1 MSISVARYTDP
12 GDELPRSISNVSDSE
27 LDTIRALLKQW
38 RLKYKRN
45 LIRSTYYDG
54 KMALRPT
61 GNIPA
66 EAMHRIKAVLGWPEK
81 AVSGLADRVIFDGFV
96 AAGQDQD
103 PFNLGVTLDANRFDI
118 ELPQAITSTLKHSC
132 AFVTTAKGD
141 TQSDEPDVLILARSA
156 EWATA
161 LWDKRRRC
169 VSSALAITQVDA
181 DGKPSAFDVYL
192 PEIVLSCKRLAQ
204 GGSWTAIRRPQKL
217 REVAVEPLAYE
228 PQLDRPFGRSRISRS
243 VMNITDH
250 GLSTIVRSEI
260 SADFYAA
267 PRMAALGVSE
277 DAFANG
283 KWQAAIDR
291 WFAISRD
298 EDGNMPEVKQFPQM
312 TMQPLLEQ
320 YRMIASQ
327 MAGETG
333 LSLSSLGIIT
343 DNPPS
348 AEALYA
354 AEKDLIV
361 KAQATTRTMG
371 AALRQI
377 ARKVVMIRDNQT
389 VASDE
394 LKAVQAKW
402 VNPAF
407 TSPVTS
413 ADALSKL
420 VKVFPW
426 LSESEVAL
434 EYAGFSHADVTRL
447 LSDKRRS
454 QGRAALAALVA
465 EGTGASTAPEAAPD
479 GSTEPGGGAPASP
492 EEQ

>member
-1 MSISVARYTDP
+1 MTQYDAI
-12 GDELPRSISNVSDSE
+12 GDEVPRTITNVSDAE
-27 LDTIRALLKQW
+27 MDTIRGLLKQW
-38 RLKYKRN
+38 RAKYRRN
-45 LIRSTYYDG
+45 LLRSTYYEG
-54 KMALRPT
+54 KMPLKPT

-66 EAMHRIKAVLGWPEK
+66 ESMGRIKAVLGWPEK

-96 AAGQDQD
+96 AAGQVQD
-103 PFNLGVTLDANRFDI
+103 PFGLSATLDANRFDI
-118 ELPQAITSTLKHSC
+118 ELPQAITSALKHSC
-132 AFVTTAKGD
+132 AFITTARGD
-141 TQSDEPDVLILARSA
+141 VASGEPEVLILARSA

-169 VSSALAITQVDA
+169 VSSALAIVEVDP
-181 DGKPSAFDVYL
+181 DGHPTAFDVYL
-192 PEIVLSCKRLAQ
+192 PEIVLSCKKMAL
-204 GGSWTAIRRPQKL
+204 GGSWVAIRRPQKL
-217 REVAVEPLAYE
+217 REVAVEPLAFE
-228 PQLDRPFGRSRISRS
+228 PQLDRPFGRSRISRP

-267 PRMAALGVSE
+267 PRMAALGVAE

-291 WFAISRD
+291 WFALTRD

-320 YRMIASQ
+320 YRMIASM

-333 LSLSSLGIIT
+333 LALSSLGIIT

-361 KAQATTRTMG
+361 KAQATNRTMG

-377 ARKVVMIRDNQT
+377 ARKVVMIRDNQAE
-389 VASDE
+389 ASEE
-394 LKAVQAKW
+394 LKAVQANW

-420 VKVFPW
+420 VTVFPW
-426 LSESEVAL
+426 MSESEVAL

-447 LSDKRRS
+447 LSDKRRA
-454 QGRAALAALVA
+454 QGRATLAALVA
-465 EGTGASTAPEAAPD
+465 EGNGASNAPEAAPD
-479 GSTEPGGGAPASP
+479 GSTGPDGDATAPP
-492 EEQ
+492 EEP